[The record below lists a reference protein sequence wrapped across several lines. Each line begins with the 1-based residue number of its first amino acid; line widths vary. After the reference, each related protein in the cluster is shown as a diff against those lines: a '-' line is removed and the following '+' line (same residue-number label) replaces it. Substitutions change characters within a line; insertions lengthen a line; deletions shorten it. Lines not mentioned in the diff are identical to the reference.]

1 MDKDINN
8 NIDIDEDEDENEDVE
23 EIIEPNTYIG
33 DNNEYMNEYDEEE
46 KEYYSAQWF
55 KKEYNTDG
63 LYNNIVV
70 KSKKKTFLSMRWLI
84 QSARERNE
92 KTMQERLMQEIIAA
106 SNGEGNAIKKKKEVH
121 KRAEANKA
129 FSHLKI

>member
-70 KSKKKTFLSMRWLI
+70 KSKKKNKKKNKKVKKMLDLQPTYKYMFDSNLI
-84 QSARERNE
+84 PWKYR
-92 KTMQERLMQEIIAA
+92 
-106 SNGEGNAIKKKKEVH
+106 IKKTNTKNIFNSDE
-121 KRAEANKA
+121 
-129 FSHLKI
+129 FPSL

>member
-70 KSKKKTFLSMRWLI
+70 KSKKK
-84 QSARERNE
+84 N
-92 KTMQERLMQEIIAA
+92 
-106 SNGEGNAIKKKKEVH
+106 KKK
-121 KRAEANKA
+121 NKKVKKMLDLQPA
-129 FSHLKI
+129 YKYMFDSNLIPWKYRVKKNNIINIFNNNDFPSL